1 MDSEKKHFLKFI
13 PRNTIWYPLVIYF
26 LFPVLILVLLFLL
39 TDRVI
44 MPSITRHGSEV
55 ALPDVVGMSLTEA
68 TTALEK
74 VGAELEIAGEEP
86 SPNLPEGTVMT
97 QSPPGGTEVK
107 KGRRVK
113 VIKSA
118 GREMATVPN
127 MVGFSQRQSELKLRE
142 AGLELGGVGWAASD
156 SLPINVMV
164 YSIPAAGSL
173 VPKSTSVNLFFNRG
187 SLTTIVT
194 VPQLVGIDLSE
205 AEKIIDSL
213 GLNISGFE
221 RAVMTDLL
229 PNTVIWQSLREGS
242 KVELGSSIELK
253 VSVTD

>member
-1 MDSEKKHFLKFI
+1 MTSEKKNFLWFV
-13 PRNTIWYPLVIYF
+13 PRKTIWFPLVAYF
-26 LFPVLILVLLFLL
+26 VLPVVVLIILVLLA
-39 TDRVI
+39 DSVI
-44 MPSITRHGSEV
+44 MPLITRHGSEV
-55 ALPDVVGMSLTEA
+55 ALPDVVGMSMTEA
-68 TTALEK
+68 TTALED
-74 VGAELEIAGEEP
+74 VGAELEIAGQEP
-86 SPNLPEGTVMT
+86 SPNLPEGTVMSQT
-97 QSPPGGTEVK
+97 PPGGTMVK

-142 AGLELGGVGWAASD
+142 AGLELGDIGWAASD

-164 YSIPAAGSL
+164 YSIPASGSL
-173 VPKSTSVNLFFNRG
+173 VPKSTAVNLFFNRG
-187 SLTTIVT
+187 SLSTVVT
-194 VPQLVGIDLSE
+194 VPQLVGVVLLE

-213 GLNISGFE
+213 GLNISAIDH
-221 RAVMTDLL
+221 AVMTDLL